1 MLFHIASSTRGV
13 IVYMTGMSF
22 SAFVG
27 ASGSIIAMML
37 PCRRLSHMGKQVV
50 TFRDILCYDNKTLHG
65 GV

>member
-1 MLFHIASSTRGV
+1 
-13 IVYMTGMSF
+13 MTGMSF

-27 ASGSIIAMML
+27 ALGSIIAMML